1 MVIFDHDR
9 DLHLLLVV
17 CSAQSLQV
25 AYNGTALVSDTVYTW
40 QVRYYDLSGLASPW
54 SESYVFSTGLF
65 GDADWAGAQ
74 VYLHN

>member
-1 MVIFDHDR
+1 M
-9 DLHLLLVV
+9 
-17 CSAQSLQV
+17 